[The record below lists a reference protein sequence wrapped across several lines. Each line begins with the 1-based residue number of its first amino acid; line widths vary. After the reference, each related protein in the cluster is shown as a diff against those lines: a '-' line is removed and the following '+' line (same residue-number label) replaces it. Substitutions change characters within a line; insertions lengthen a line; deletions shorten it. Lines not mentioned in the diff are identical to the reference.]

1 VSPDY
6 PEKMEN
12 LELKVKLGNKDWTE
26 KTAYQDREVCLE
38 SRVKLDLKVQKA
50 IKEKK

>member
-6 PEKMEN
+6 PVKMGN
-12 LELKVKLGNKDWTE
+12 LELKVKLGNRDCAE
-26 KTAYQDREVCLE
+26 KTAYQEREVCLE
-38 SRVKLDLKVQKA
+38 SRVKLDLKVRKA